1 MEVEHDTSS
10 LARLETD
17 RTATA
22 GHGDAVDRGYRKVMM
37 VIRAAVDERD
47 FYRMKSL
54 HFEKL
59 EGQREGE
66 RSLRI
71 NKQWRLIVEL
81 RGSAPNKRVG
91 IIGIEDYH

>member
-1 MEVEHDTSS
+1 MEVEHDDPD
-10 LARLETD
+10 LDRLETD

-22 GHGDAVDRGYRKVMM
+22 GHGDAVDRGFRKVMQ

-47 FYRMKSL
+47 LYQHKSL
-54 HFEKL
+54 HFEHMQ
-59 EGQREGE
+59 GRREGE

-81 RGSAPNKRVG
+81 RGTAPIKKVG
-91 IIGIEDYH
+91 VRGIEDYH